1 MEAVSTDLSGSHPRE
16 DAVNVLLIDDDSL
29 YRESIVPNLEDH
41 QLAVEH
47 FADGNEALKW
57 LVDGHTC
64 DVVLLDW
71 HMPTISGAE
80 VLKKLRLLGFNLPV
94 VILTAFASE
103 KNEVIALDSRRRLY
117 LIECEDSRV
126 LLLTGGGQDVVVGW
140 PG

>member
-1 MEAVSTDLSGSHPRE
+1 MEAVSTDSGAARVRE

-64 DVVLLDW
+64 DVALLDW
-71 HMPTISGAE
+71 HMPTI
-80 VLKKLRLLGFNLPV
+80 
-94 VILTAFASE
+94 
-103 KNEVIALDSRRRLY
+103 
-117 LIECEDSRV
+117 
-126 LLLTGGGQDVVVGW
+126 
-140 PG
+140 